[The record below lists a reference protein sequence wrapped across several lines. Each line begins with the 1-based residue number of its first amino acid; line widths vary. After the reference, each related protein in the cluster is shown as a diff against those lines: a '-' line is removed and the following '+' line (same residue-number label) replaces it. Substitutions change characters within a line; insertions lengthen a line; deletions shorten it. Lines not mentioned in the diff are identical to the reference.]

1 MTISSRLH
9 KPTEIIIKK
18 TLLSGRQFAKT
29 DSRDIGLFSG
39 TSRKILSFF
48 PANGAKKLR
57 LFERGTS
64 EFRNFG
70 VMSAGKTKILRKK
83 WKEIARYPG
92 SQLSYRT
99 VVIYFEN
106 RDVFIKS
113 QKYCLCRQIVD

>member
-1 MTISSRLH
+1 MKVHYRPCYKFTW
-9 KPTEIIIKK
+9 
-18 TLLSGRQFAKT
+18 AN
-29 DSRDIGLFSG
+29 SRDIGLFSV

-83 WKEIARYPG
+83 WKKMTRYPG
-92 SQLSYRT
+92 LQSL
-99 VVIYFEN
+99 VN
-106 RDVFIKS
+106 
-113 QKYCLCRQIVD
+113 QII